1 MKLRVA
7 TYNIH
12 KGVMGLRQKVRIHD
26 VRLALSAI
34 DADIVFLQE
43 VQDRNER
50 LAKRK
55 GYPDGTQLDYLCTGS
70 YLHRA
75 YGMNAVYPHGH
86 HGNAIVSRHE
96 IGVFLNHDIS
106 DHALEKRG
114 LLHAVSHFTGRKG
127 AVEIHLINTHFGLI
141 KRSRVR
147 QASFLVDFVRS
158 EVPADAPLIIA
169 GDFNDWQRA
178 ADKVMHDE
186 LDVVEAASDFNRR
199 QARPRLMD
207 RLLPWR
213 EPRRPPV
220 ARTYPSVMPWLMLDR
235 IYVRGFHVHDVRVPK
250 GLEWS
255 QRSDHMPLIADLEVK

>member
-12 KGVMGLRQKVRIHD
+12 KGVMGLRQKLRIHD
-26 VRLALSAI
+26 VRVALKAM

-50 LAKRK
+50 LARRH
-55 GYPDGTQLDYLCTGS
+55 GYPEGTQLDYLCTGS

-86 HGNAIVSRHE
+86 HGNAIVSRHA

-114 LLHAVSHFTGRKG
+114 LLHAVSQVEGRKG
-127 AVEIHLINTHFGLI
+127 PFEIHLINTHFGLI

-158 EVPADAPLIIA
+158 EVPPDAPLIIA

-178 ADKVMHDE
+178 ADDVMGE
-186 LDVVEAASDFNRR
+186 LDVVEAAAEFNRR
-199 QARPRLMD
+199 QVRPRLMD

-213 EPRRPPV
+213 ETKRAPV

-235 IYVRGFHVHDVRVPK
+235 IYVRGFNVHDVRVPK
-250 GLEWS
+250 GIEWS